1 MLRRMTGHALDLKVP
16 PVAVGILTGAL
27 MGAAAWAVPR
37 LGFTFPGR
45 FVAAGSLG
53 VLGALVAIL
62 GVASFKR
69 AKTTVNPMK
78 PESSSSLV
86 TSGVYRMTRN
96 PMYLGFLLI
105 LLGWGAYLSNI
116 LSIALVAAFVL
127 YMDLFQI
134 GPEERALEGRFGS
147 EFVAYKGRVRRWI

>member
-1 MLRRMTGHALDLKVP
+1 MSFQGLPIMPRRMPGHALDLKVP

-45 FVAAGSLG
+45 FVAAGGLG
-53 VLGALVAIL
+53 VLGAIVAIL
-62 GVASFKR
+62 GVAAFKR

-86 TSGVYRMTRN
+86 ISGVYRMTRN
-96 PMYLGFLLI
+96 PMYLGSCH
-105 LLGWGAYLSNI
+105 GENSSANSVYC
-116 LSIALVAAFVL
+116 AA
-127 YMDLFQI
+127 
-134 GPEERALEGRFGS
+134 ERPFEICFRTN
-147 EFVAYKGRVRRWI
+147 